1 MLPRL
6 LLLSPFPLGSS
17 SGHFKTAKING
28 MVGAVIEE
36 QGGVLRHHIC
46 STQPYSEAG

>member
-6 LLLSPFPLGSS
+6 LLLSPFPPGSS